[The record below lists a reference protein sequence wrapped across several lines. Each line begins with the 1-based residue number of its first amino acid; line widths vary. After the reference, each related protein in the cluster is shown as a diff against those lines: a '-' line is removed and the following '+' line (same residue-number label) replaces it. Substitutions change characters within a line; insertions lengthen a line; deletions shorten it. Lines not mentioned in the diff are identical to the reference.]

1 MRSGLVGKILISTGS
16 VLFLL
21 LFLNAASFLYY
32 QRDASEK
39 LLNSTHSIIEQVL
52 EQQTA
57 DNMYLDNFKIHQTI
71 KILMELTPPLIVATE
86 LTTLQRLADITIED
100 PDISFVEFKYTEGQ
114 TLVSAGDKTTVNP
127 KQFIENTILHEGIL
141 LGKLVVG
148 YNHNKVSE
156 LIKQS
161 QQYTQNQLQQMAEER
176 KSFLKQASLSL
187 TIGLLI
193 SLLIGLVI
201 LLGLVRSITHPIINL
216 VAFTQKIA
224 SGDLSGGIQS
234 IEKNIRNKRKF
245 RLFGKNELDVL
256 ISSMQDLTLKWQLIV
271 KQVKIS
277 AQMIANSSQEMLDHA
292 EAILV
297 GANHQSI
304 SSEEVSHSMKQMI
317 SDIKQ
322 NTEHAMQTEKIALH
336 SAHHATTSGDI
347 VHETVKAMQ
356 QIAKKITIIEEIA
369 KQTNLLALNAA
380 IEAARAKGYGKGFTV
395 VASEVRNLATKSSSA
410 AIEIKQFS
418 NNTLHIAEQAVESLL
433 TLVPNIEKTAQLV
446 QEISLSSSNQ
456 YLVTEQIAVAMQ
468 QLDKV
473 IQENAVFSQKMS
485 STSKD
490 FAEQAAYLLET
501 MNFFTDES
509 ELSIVG
515 RGAK

>member
-1 MRSGLVGKILISTGS
+1 MRFGLVGKILISTGS
-16 VLFLL
+16 ILFLL
-21 LFLNAASFLYY
+21 LFFDASVFLYFQKY
-32 QRDASEK
+32 ASEK
-39 LLNSTHSIIEQVL
+39 LLSSTHSIVDQVL

-57 DNMYLDNFKIHQTI
+57 DNMYLDNFKIQQTI
-71 KILMELTPPLIVATE
+71 KILVELTPPLIVATE
-86 LTTLQRLADITIED
+86 LTTLQRLADVTTED
-100 PDISFVEFKYTEGQ
+100 TDISFVEFKHPEGQ
-114 TLVSAGDKTTVNP
+114 TLVSAGDKTHVDP
-127 KQFIENTILHEGIL
+127 KNFIESSIIHEGTL

-148 YNHNKVSE
+148 YNHKKVKE
-156 LIKQS
+156 LIKES
-161 QQYTQNQLQQMAEER
+161 QHYTQQQLQQMAEDR
-176 KSFLKQASLSL
+176 KSFLKQTTVSL
-187 TIGLLI
+187 TLGLLV

-201 LLGLVRSITHPIINL
+201 LWGLVRSITHPIINL

-224 SGDLSGGIQS
+224 RGDLRGGIQS
-234 IEKNIRNKRKF
+234 IENHKRKKRKF
-245 RLFGKNELDVL
+245 RVFGKNELDVL
-256 ISSMQDLTLKWQLIV
+256 ISAMQDLTFKWQLIV
-271 KQVKIS
+271 KQVKSS
-277 AQMIANSSQEMLDHA
+277 AQMIANSSQEMLNHA

-297 GANHQSI
+297 GANHQSAA
-304 SSEEVSHSMKQMI
+304 SEEVSTSMKQMTL
-317 SDIKQ
+317 DIKQ
-322 NTEHAMQTEKIALH
+322 NSEHAVQTEKIALH

-356 QIAKKITIIEEIA
+356 QISKKIIIIEEIA

-410 AIEIKQFS
+410 AVEIKQFS
-418 NNTLHIAEQAVESLL
+418 TNTLHIAEQAVESLL

-456 YLVTEQIAVAMQ
+456 HLVTEQIAVAMQ

-501 MNFFTDES
+501 MNFFTE
-509 ELSIVG
+509 EETIE
-515 RGAK
+515 KT